1 MGMDRAMIVKDIF
14 GSPWSVSE
22 MRQTSH
28 GFDVLMGRA
37 AINPGRGGVRV
48 ILTQPLAE
56 HLTDNRLHVVSVDLP
71 ISRQAITRL
80 RQMLGHNRSADLD
93 DWWRARLDDLR
104 ALTTDD
110 FTARHSVSAGSVSQ
124 ARQKYLGERRLNPA
138 HWWLEPEA
146 RAYLL
151 SDTPA
156 KKISKKYGISESRVR
171 GLRSRLLKQN

>member
-1 MGMDRAMIVKDIF
+1 MSDCIRIVKDIF
-14 GSPWSVSE
+14 GDAWHVAE
-22 MRQTSH
+22 TRQTDH
-28 GFDVLMGRA
+28 GFDVLLGRP
-37 AINPGRGGVRV
+37 AIKSGPQGVCV
-48 ILTQPLAE
+48 ILTKPLAA
-56 HLTDNRLHVVSVDLP
+56 HLEAHRLHVASVNLP

-80 RQMLGHNRSADLD
+80 RQMLGHNRAADLD
-93 DWWRARLDDLR
+93 DWWRARLDDLH

-110 FTARHSVSAGSVSQ
+110 FTARYSVSAGSVSQ

-138 HWWLEPEA
+138 HWWLEPKA